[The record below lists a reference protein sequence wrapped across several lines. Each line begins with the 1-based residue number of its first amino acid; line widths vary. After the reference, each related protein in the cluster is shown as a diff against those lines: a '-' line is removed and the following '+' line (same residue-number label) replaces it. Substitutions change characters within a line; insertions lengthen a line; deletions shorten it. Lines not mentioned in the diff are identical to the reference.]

1 MHAHTP
7 THTHAHRPVSP
18 CKDASGEQI
27 AVISLPN
34 RPLTDFLLRLRER
47 EAAQLTHGASPAVTP
62 SSSCGAPPS
71 PPFRRGSE
79 SPSSLPF
86 LQPPPSTSRSLPPLL
101 PSPSNRKKTDSA
113 MQTGQQKHPPKKL
126 HTCTHSADSP
136 FPSLRPPQSTLTEQV
151 GCRRQ
156 QK

>member
-7 THTHAHRPVSP
+7 THMHAHRPVSP

-27 AVISLPN
+27 AVISLPD

-86 LQPPPSTSRSLPPLL
+86 LQSPRPRRGPSPPSSFPFESQKNRPGDADRTTKTPPPKNYTHAHIQQTPPSLPFVP
-101 PSPSNRKKTDSA
+101 PSPR
-113 MQTGQQKHPPKKL
+113 
-126 HTCTHSADSP
+126 
-136 FPSLRPPQSTLTEQV
+136 
-151 GCRRQ
+151 
-156 QK
+156 